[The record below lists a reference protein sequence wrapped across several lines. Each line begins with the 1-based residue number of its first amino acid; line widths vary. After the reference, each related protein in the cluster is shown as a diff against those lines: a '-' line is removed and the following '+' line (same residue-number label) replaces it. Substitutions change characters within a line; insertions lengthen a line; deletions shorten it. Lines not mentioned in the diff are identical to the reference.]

1 MPIEI
6 DPWPYRAAMLRLAVS
21 ILHHPQN
28 AEDAVS
34 QAMLQALRRSHT
46 LRDPSAIKPWLLKI
60 TARCAYD
67 LLRREKRRAAL
78 PEFEPS
84 AAPFCAPQ
92 DSLFAQLCCLSPP
105 FAQVLTLYYYEN
117 LSTAEI
123 ASVLAIPPATV
134 RRRLSR
140 ARDQLKTLL
149 QEEDG

>member
-67 LLRREKRRAAL
+67 LLRREKRRAVLRSAGFALCAAL
-78 PEFEPS
+78 PLVS
-84 AAPFCAPQ
+84 AFRPGAHP
-92 DSLFAQLCCLSPP
+92 
-105 FAQVLTLYYYEN
+105 
-117 LSTAEI
+117 
-123 ASVLAIPPATV
+123 
-134 RRRLSR
+134 
-140 ARDQLKTLL
+140 LL
-149 QEEDG
+149 L